1 MATRFL
7 ISGRVQ
13 GVGYRDWCRQEAER
27 RGLTGTVRN
36 LPDGRVEVVIV
47 GDADATDAMLEAC
60 REGPPAARVDS
71 IGLDAVDDPPVTGFV
86 VLPTP

>member
-60 REGPPAARVDS
+60 RQGPPAARVDS
-71 IGLDAVDDPPVTGFV
+71 IGLDVVDDPPVTGFV